1 MNYIK
6 EAENILWYYN
16 DLYRSIENMNREI
29 AKIVSRQSPS
39 TLNAISLEPTGV
51 HGSGDADDN
60 TYNLMFKIK
69 TLTDNREATMGELSK
84 VDQMLDDISQEPGC
98 ELYGKVLREWY
109 IVRTPK
115 EEIASNIG
123 YSHKSTI
130 YRLKDRAIKKFAVR
144 HFGLEVMKV
153 I

>member
-60 TYNLMFKIK
+60 TYNLMFRLK
-69 TLTDNREATMGELSK
+69 TLTDNREATLLELGK
-84 VDQMLDDISQEPGC
+84 VDQILEEISREPGC

-123 YSHKSTI
+123 YSHKSTV